1 MSKRRNSEEASLVC
15 PYASCGYSIKSV
27 QDGRWTA
34 ATDGEYS
41 AGFSGQTSE
50 RSHSR
55 AVTPMVEPPVGLPIT
70 PYEGGA
76 SLQLQQITSGS

>member
-50 RSHSR
+50 TLSLDP
-55 AVTPMVEPPVGLPIT
+55 VTPVVEPPVAVPIT
-70 PYEGGA
+70 SYEKVG
-76 SLQLQQITSGS
+76 LRYNFNR